1 MGRLVEAVKSYIAKR
16 GKAPGKCVIIQT
28 DGGVGMERTTELY
41 HPPGISS
48 APTKG
53 DRVIEIPL
61 GTGVRVA
68 VATHNYRIEVN
79 PDSGE
84 TIIYST
90 NEAGDTV
97 KSQIKL
103 DNAGNIDLN
112 GSGKKLVTYSELN
125 TALQTLVT
133 AINTLFG
140 TKLDGGGTPGTLILN
155 ISAAETQTV
164 RTGG

>member
-1 MGRLVEAVKSYIAKR
+1 MGRLVEAVKSLFDKR
-16 GKAPGKCVIIQT
+16 TTAPGKCVIIQT
-28 DGGVGMERTTELY
+28 KAGDIDRTTELY

-61 GTGVRVA
+61 GAGVRVA
-68 VATHNYRIEVN
+68 VATHNYKIEVE
-79 PDSGE
+79 PLSGE

-90 NEAGDTV
+90 DSDGNTV
-97 KSQIKL
+97 KAQIKL
-103 DNAGNIDLN
+103 DGSGNIDLN
-112 GSGKKLVTYSELN
+112 GNNKKLVTHAELN
-125 TALQTLVT
+125 TALQSLVA
-133 AINTLFG
+133 AINANFA
-140 TKLDGGGTPGTLILN
+140 TKQDAAGAPGTLSID